1 MPTGVK
7 PVGYDTNQTRQL
19 IVGETPSA
27 PAVTGD
33 PGLPDLANLVR
44 TCGFDEVAYLQQN
57 PDLQRA
63 GFDPSQA
70 FDHFLAHGYTEE
82 RNVACG
88 SLPDGLTAIHA
99 LAATDRDR
107 AKRLFR
113 SLFFGQLRHPD
124 TPGRIWYGIDG
135 KFLTCLQSLDGLPYH
150 IIGDSHAWHYVRAA
164 WASGNWLAGLPMVCN
179 GGSAMGLG
187 NDRSRSG
194 YGQKILQWAQTRR
207 HQGPATPVFLKF
219 GGIDTEFLWIAD
231 RVRRGEFE
239 YSVDAFNGFARQSIH
254 RYGEFLQS
262 LTAWI
267 DPALLRIC
275 SVFPSILADGG
286 WIEGY
291 VAAHDASPVE
301 RQQIAASLLRLEI
314 PDLVTRC
321 ALRASFNA
329 HLRAMCDAQGL
340 MFIDD
345 FSPFVDANGVT
356 DPRFLGAHGGREH
369 HMDYTLSEAA
379 IVGIL
384 RTSLTS

>member
-1 MPTGVK
+1 M
-7 PVGYDTNQTRQL
+7 D
-19 IVGETPSA
+19 EAPST

-44 TCGFDEVAYLQQN
+44 ACGFDEAAYLHQN

-70 FDHFLAHGYTEE
+70 FDHFLAHGYAEE
-82 RNVACG
+82 RNVSCG
-88 SLPDGLTAIHA
+88 PLPDGLAAIHA

-107 AKRLFR
+107 AKFLFR

-124 TPGRIWYGIDG
+124 TPGRIWNGIDG
-135 KFLTCLQSLDGLPYH
+135 RFLTCLQSLDGLPYH
-150 IIGDSHAWHYVRAA
+150 IIGDSHAGHYVRAA

-187 NDRSRSG
+187 SDRSRSG
-194 YGQKILQWAQTRR
+194 YGRKILQWAQAQRQ
-207 HQGPATPVFLKF
+207 QGSAIPVFLKF
-219 GGIDTEFLWIAD
+219 GGIDTEFLWTAD
-231 RVRRGEFE
+231 RVRRGELG
-239 YSVDAFNGFARQSIH
+239 YSVHTFDPFARQSIH
-254 RYGEFLQS
+254 RYTEFLQS
-262 LTAWI
+262 LIAWI

-275 SVFPSILADGG
+275 SVFPSILADDG

-291 VAAHDASPVE
+291 VAAHVASPAE
-301 RQQIAASLLRLEI
+301 RLQMAASLQRLEI
-314 PDLVTRC
+314 PDLAARC

-329 HLRAMCDAQGL
+329 HLRAMCDAEGL
-340 MFIDD
+340 KFIDD

-369 HMDYTLSEAA
+369 HMDHALSETA

-384 RTSLTS
+384 RTNLTS

>member
-113 SLFFGQLRHPD
+113 SLFFDPERYDLLR
-124 TPGRIWYGIDG
+124 
-135 KFLTCLQSLDGLPYH
+135 
-150 IIGDSHAWHYVRAA
+150 VR
-164 WASGNWLAGLPMVCN
+164 M
-179 GGSAMGLG
+179 GG
-187 NDRSRSG
+187 
-194 YGQKILQWAQTRR
+194 W
-207 HQGPATPVFLKF
+207 
-219 GGIDTEFLWIAD
+219 TEFYA
-231 RVRRGEFE
+231 VMFPMHQEQHQRRQYF
-239 YSVDAFNGFARQSIH
+239 
-254 RYGEFLQS
+254 
-262 LTAWI
+262 T
-267 DPALLRIC
+267 P
-275 SVFPSILADGG
+275 
-286 WIEGY
+286 
-291 VAAHDASPVE
+291 
-301 RQQIAASLLRLEI
+301 
-314 PDLVTRC
+314 
-321 ALRASFNA
+321 
-329 HLRAMCDAQGL
+329 
-340 MFIDD
+340 
-345 FSPFVDANGVT
+345 
-356 DPRFLGAHGGREH
+356 
-369 HMDYTLSEAA
+369 
-379 IVGIL
+379 
-384 RTSLTS
+384 